1 MRMTDQRRAILAAFN
16 AATGPLSPIE
26 VLEVAGA
33 EVPQLNLTT
42 VYRNLKGMV
51 ERDELV
57 IVRVSAQAARYE
69 LAGLAHHH
77 HFLCE
82 SCDRVFDIPG
92 CPGSIQRLT
101 PDGFETTAHEVTLVG
116 RCQSCA

>member
-1 MRMTDQRRAILAAFN
+1 MRMTEQRRAILAAFE
-16 AATGPLSPIE
+16 AAGGPLSPAE
-26 VLEVAGA
+26 VLDLAGR

-51 ERDELV
+51 ERQELV
-57 IVRVSAQAARYE
+57 MVPVSGQAARYE
-69 LAGLAHHH
+69 LSGLDHHH

-82 SCDRVFDIPG
+82 GCDRVFDIPG

-101 PDGFETTAHEVTLVG
+101 PEGFQTTSHEVTLVG
-116 RCQSCA
+116 RCRGCA